1 MYADEKERALT
12 ANTLSCGTNHR
23 ALSTIAKRVEE
34 NVARAIL
41 RDLHAEGIITVHK
54 HEWDAARGLVHAI
67 KRATLEL

>member
-1 MYADEKERALT
+1 MHADEEERAFT
-12 ANTLSCGTNHR
+12 ANTLKCGTNHR
-23 ALSTIAKRVEE
+23 ALGIVSKRVEE

-41 RDLHAEGIITVHK
+41 RDLHGEGLITVHK